1 MSRTRLIDVLRRAY
15 RICRI
20 SAVAKIPQD
29 EVEGYLTESLTD
41 RLSRRQVL
49 RGLSLGGVA
58 ALSPLI
64 QPPSQLQVQS
74 LRRATFAQAPAGQL
88 TDAKSTDTK
97 FSDAKFS
104 DSKVLVVGAGISGLT
119 VAYRL
124 RQHGIAVEVVEA
136 SPRVGGRLRSMV
148 DSANNLG
155 VVELGG
161 EFIDSRHTTV
171 RSLAA
176 ELGLEMADL
185 RAADEGLEPE
195 ILYFQGRKISHSW
208 VAEEFIPLARRIAA
222 DVEALTGWNL
232 TYRDPNPVAAKL
244 DRLSLADYLSLT
256 PVHPVIENLVRVAYV
271 TEYGLDAEAQSC
283 LNLLFLIGAD
293 VGKWSTYGNSDERY
307 HVVGGNELIPR
318 RLAERLAGLV
328 ETNTSLESIRMTSEG
343 QYRVSLRQ
351 DAVSSERVY
360 DQIVLTVPFT
370 VLRQV
375 ELAVGMSPEK
385 RAAIDELGYGT
396 SSKLSIPFKE
406 RIWRT
411 DYGSTISVYTDQ
423 PFQNT
428 WESARYS
435 PGPGGWVTDL
445 RGGRAG
451 VALGNSSSQYHA
463 DALVQDLECL
473 FPGLSQVDR
482 GSAIRSIWA
491 TNPYVFGSYSCYL
504 PGQWTRFG
512 GAEIERVGNI
522 WFAGEHCSIGS
533 QGYMDGAC
541 ETAERAARSLLAQI
555 NA

>member
-1 MSRTRLIDVLRRAY
+1 MSRTCLIDVLRRAY
-15 RICRI
+15 QICRI
-20 SAVAKIPQD
+20 SAAAQIPQD
-29 EVEGYLTESLTD
+29 EVEGCLTESLGD

-49 RGLSLGGVA
+49 RGISLVGVA
-58 ALSPLI
+58 AVSPLQAPFRSKI
-64 QPPSQLQVQS
+64 QS
-74 LRRATFAQAPAGQL
+74 LRGAKFAQATTGNL
-88 TDAKSTDTK
+88 L
-97 FSDAKFS
+97 DAKFN
-104 DSKVLVVGAGISGLT
+104 DTNVLVVGAGISGLT

-124 RQHGIAVEVVEA
+124 HQHGVAVDVVEA
-136 SPRVGGRLRSMV
+136 SPRVGGRLRSL
-148 DSANNLG
+148 SNSLNNLG

-185 RAADEGLEPE
+185 RAADEGLESE
-195 ILYFQGRKISHSW
+195 ILYFQGRKISHRW
-208 VAEEFIPLARRIAA
+208 VAEEFTPLARRIAS

-271 TEYGLDAEAQSC
+271 TEYGLDADAQSC

-318 RLAERLAGLV
+318 RLAERLGGGV
-328 ETNTSLESIRMTSEG
+328 ETNTSLESIRMASDG
-343 QYRVSLRQ
+343 HYRVSLRKG
-351 DAVSSERVY
+351 STSIERRY
-360 DQIVLTVPFT
+360 DHIVLTIPFT

-385 RAAIDELGYGT
+385 RSAIDELGYGT
-396 SSKLSIPFKE
+396 SSKLSIPFQK

-411 DYGSTISVYTDQ
+411 DYGSTISVYTDR

-435 PGPGGWVTDL
+435 PGPGGWVTEL

-451 VALGNSSSQYHA
+451 VALGSGSPQQQA
-463 DALVQDLECL
+463 DELVQDLERL
-473 FPGLSQVDR
+473 FPGISQVDR
-482 GSAIRSIWA
+482 GSAVRSIWS

-512 GAEIERVGNI
+512 GAEIERIGNI

-541 ETAERAARSLLAQI
+541 ETAERTARSLLAKI
-555 NA
+555 TT